1 MAEKEA
7 EESGDVS
14 KLASSLRAENTNG
27 RYASAAKKAMDVEAG
42 AWKGAGGY
50 RYAMDGED
58 RIRILND
65 NGEVKYAKRGTTAF
79 DEILK
84 EKRKMAGEADPA
96 DAAPNLAAATGD
108 APPSGAPALT
118 DTARASGVDLNET
131 VPPPIT
137 APGDEREWTA
147 LAGGGRV
154 SVDPPSAP
162 APVPSTRS
170 TLAEAVRKVLAQ
182 IEADEAEQNATAGR
196 PAPNDV
202 GFTAPVAEND
212 RFTSPASN
220 MGPTI

>member
-1 MAEKEA
+1 MAEQ
-7 EESGDVS
+7 SGDIS
-14 KLASSLRAENTNG
+14 KLASSLRDENPAG
-27 RYASAAKKAMDVEAG
+27 RYAEAAKKAMDVEEG

-65 NGEVKYAKRGTTAF
+65 NGEVKYAKRGTPAF
-79 DEILK
+79 DAIMR
-84 EKRKMAGEADPA
+84 EKASGDAAKDPV

-118 DTARASGVDLNET
+118 DTARASGVDLNKD

-137 APGDEREWTA
+137 APGGDEREWTE

-162 APVPSTRS
+162 PEAPSTRS
-170 TLAEAVRKVLAQ
+170 TLAEVVRKVLAQ
-182 IEADEAEQNATAGR
+182 IEADEAEQSAAAGR
-196 PAPNDV
+196 PSPNDV